1 MCMQSDDCQVFDI
14 FKDVGQAILHINISK
29 SSDICPVIQWTSS
42 VCHGQPLY
50 VPMKNFG
57 VMDLKILTGHPTG
70 LTTVQPQSNMLSSL
84 ERACDFNCTFLSMSS
99 A

>member
-1 MCMQSDDCQVFDI
+1 MQSDDCQVFDTWDI
-14 FKDVGQAILHINISK
+14 GQAKLHINIGK
-29 SSDICPVIQWTSS
+29 SSDLCPVIQWTSS

-50 VPMKNFG
+50 VPMTNFG

-70 LTTVQPQSNMLSSL
+70 LPTDQPQSNMLSSL